1 MKVYKGVQ
9 TIMDMDMKFFRK
21 LPVPKDLKEQF
32 PADERIVKIK
42 QERDPEIRRIFEGKS
57 DKLLLI
63 IGPCSADREDAVLD
77 YVTRLSKVQE
87 KVKDKIMII
96 PRIYTNKPRTTGG
109 GYKGLVH
116 QPDPEKKPDMLQGI
130 IAVRELHQKAILESG
145 LTCADEML
153 YPENHRYVSD
163 LLSYVAIGARSVE
176 DQQHRL
182 TASGVGIP
190 VGMKNPTGGDLSVMM
205 NSITAAQGQHV
216 FLYRGWEVQSLGNP
230 YAHALLR
237 GYVDKHGKTYSN
249 YHYEDLNELF
259 ELYQE
264 HELKNPGV
272 IIDTNHAN
280 SGKHYLEQIRIAK
293 EVLHSCRLSKDI
305 KGLVKG
311 LMIESYIEDG
321 NQPIG
326 GGCYGKSITDPCLG
340 CEKSESL
347 IYGERNSTTLAG
359 QSDHSSL
366 LRLLITRHGTR
377 IS

>member
-1 MKVYKGVQ
+1 
-9 TIMDMDMKFFRK
+9 MDMDMKFFRK
-21 LPVPKDLKEQF
+21 LPVPKELKEQF

-77 YVTRLSKVQE
+77 YLTRLSKVQE

-96 PRIYTNKPRTTGG
+96 PRVYTNKPRTTGG

-130 IAVRELHQKAILESG
+130 IAVRELHQRAILESG
-145 LTCADEML
+145 LTWADEML

-264 HELKNPGV
+264 SSLKNPGV

-293 EVLHSCRLSKDI
+293 EVMHSCHLSKDI
-305 KGLVKG
+305 RGLVKG

-321 NQPIG
+321 NQPVG

-340 CEKSESL
+340 WEKSERL
-347 IYGERNSTTLAG
+347 IYEIA
-359 QSDHSSL
+359 DL
-366 LRLLITRHGTR
+366 L
-377 IS
+377 